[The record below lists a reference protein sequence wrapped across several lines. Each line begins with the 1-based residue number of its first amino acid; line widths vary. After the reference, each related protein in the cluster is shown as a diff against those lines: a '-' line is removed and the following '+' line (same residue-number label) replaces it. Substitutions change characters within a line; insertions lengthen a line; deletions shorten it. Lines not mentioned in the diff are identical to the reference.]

1 MRLDG
6 LALSTE
12 NAAVSDC
19 SQVTIPPEAIVDL
32 PILASDGSLS
42 GRSASV
48 PGTMKQ
54 TDNSVNSYAP
64 NLSAY
69 ENQMSYAALS
79 ESTYAVI
86 ASELAFYKNHNK
98 KLQKECIIL
107 DNQRRQ
113 IKSLSGLPGDMT
125 KVVSEYTRNQ
135 HILESRLRDRREL
148 EQYFASGKVP
158 DAVPNTQRIFGLFQ
172 DLKYRIALLPV
183 MDGARE
189 YPIESLTGISADLD
203 DLLSSVF
210 GADTPSKLQET
221 PSVSPILTSFEL
233 IQALTGA
240 SICDWVFGAEFQV
253 DVMRTTPLLEGYRS
267 LIKTCCK
274 FEPTTF
280 SCDSAYA
287 L

>member
-32 PILASDGSLS
+32 PISASDGSLS

-48 PGTMKQ
+48 PVTTKQ

-69 ENQMSYAALS
+69 ENQMSSAALS
-79 ESTYAVI
+79 ESTYAAM
-86 ASELAFYKNHNK
+86 ASELAFYKKHNK
-98 KLQKECIIL
+98 KLKEECVIL

-125 KVVSEYTRNQ
+125 KVVSEYTRNRR
-135 HILESRLRDRREL
+135 ILETRLRDRREL

-158 DAVPNTQRIFGLFQ
+158 DAVPNTQRLFGLFQ
-172 DLKYRIALLPV
+172 DLKYRIATLPV

-189 YPIESLTGISADLD
+189 YPIESLTGILADLD

-210 GADTPSKLQET
+210 GVDTPSKLEAI
-221 PSVSPILTSFEL
+221 PSASPNATSFEL

-240 SICDWVFGAEFQV
+240 SVCSWVFGAEFQSHV
-253 DVMRTTPLLEGYRS
+253 VGTTPLLQEYRD
-267 LIKTCCK
+267 IIATCCR